1 MPNKVFL
8 LSLYFSSIFSVSFR
22 LATKQEENLD
32 FSINFPISRVDR
44 RVVVG
49 LPALIFTLQNEE
61 KK

>member
-8 LSLYFSSIFSVSFR
+8 SFLYFPNFQRAFLPS
-22 LATKQEENLD
+22 LAQTGENLD

-49 LPALIFTLQNEE
+49 TLR
-61 KK
+61 